1 VPVRRAMGTFEAMVL
16 IVAITLGLSVVAARS
31 A

>member
-1 VPVRRAMGTFEAMVL
+1 VRRAMGTFEAMVL
-16 IVAITLGLSVVAARS
+16 IVAITLGLSVVAVRS

>member
-1 VPVRRAMGTFEAMVL
+1 MGTFEAMIL

>member
-16 IVAITLGLSVVAARS
+16 IVAITLGLSVAAVRS

>member
-1 VPVRRAMGTFEAMVL
+1 M
-16 IVAITLGLSVVAARS
+16 LGLSVVAVGAALVLMRRREVGS

>member
-1 VPVRRAMGTFEAMVL
+1 MGTFEAMVL
-16 IVAITLGLSVVAARS
+16 IVAITLGLSVVGARS

>member
-1 VPVRRAMGTFEAMVL
+1 MGTFEAMVL

>member
-1 VPVRRAMGTFEAMVL
+1 MGTFEAMIL
-16 IVAITLGLSVVAARS
+16 IVAITLGLSVVAVRS

>member
-1 VPVRRAMGTFEAMVL
+1 MGTFEAMVL
-16 IVAITLGLSVVAARS
+16 IVAITLGLSVVAVRS

>member
-1 VPVRRAMGTFEAMVL
+1 MGTFEAMML
-16 IVAITLGLSVVAARS
+16 IVAITFGLSVVAARS